1 MMMMQQLT
9 LDQVQSRLGEFLGDA
24 LVEMEMLYDMLTV
37 TVDKEK
43 VFDTIR
49 FLKED
54 VDLNFHFLTTL
65 CGLHFPDAEKPFGL
79 MIQLH
84 NMPSNIRIRIK
95 TFTADTE
102 PVFKSL
108 TSLWPAANWM
118 EREAYDFFGFRFSGH
133 PDMRRILNMDSLEGW
148 PLRKE
153 YPLEDPF
160 RKDKDDKMF
169 GR

>member
-1 MMMMQQLT
+1 MIELNIELLESKLKQHFNEAILSTNSDSDMFT
-9 LDQVQSRLGEFLGDA
+9 IEVSKEA
-24 LVEMEMLYDMLTV
+24 LHDVL
-37 TVDKEK
+37 
-43 VFDTIR
+43 R

-54 VDLNFHFLTTL
+54 AYFNFHYLTTL
-65 CGLHFPDAEKPFGL
+65 CGLHYPDQEKSFGL

-84 NMPSNIRIRIK
+84 NMPENTRIRLKSFTNDQEPTFK
-95 TFTADTE
+95 TMTD
-102 PVFKSL
+102 
-108 TSLWPAANWM
+108 LWPAANWM

-133 PDMRRILNMDSLEGW
+133 PDLRRILNMDSLEGW

>member
-1 MMMMQQLT
+1 MIELNIELLESKLKQHFNEAILSTNSDSDMFT
-9 LDQVQSRLGEFLGDA
+9 IEVSKEA
-24 LVEMEMLYDMLTV
+24 LHDVL
-37 TVDKEK
+37 
-43 VFDTIR
+43 R

-54 VDLNFHFLTTL
+54 AYFNFHYLTTL
-65 CGLHFPDAEKPFGL
+65 CGLHYPDQEKPFGL

-84 NMPSNIRIRIK
+84 NMPENTRIRLKSFTNDQEPTFK
-95 TFTADTE
+95 TMTD
-102 PVFKSL
+102 
-108 TSLWPAANWM
+108 LWPAANWM
-118 EREAYDFFGFRFSGH
+118 EREAYDFFGFRFNGH
-133 PDMRRILNMDSLEGW
+133 PDLRRILNMDSLEGW

>member
-1 MMMMQQLT
+1 MQSLAMEN
-9 LDQVQSRLGEFLGDA
+9 LESRLKNQFGEAVLQ
-24 LVEMEMLYDMLTV
+24 VEMLYDILTV
-37 TVDKEK
+37 TVEKEQC
-43 VFDTIR
+43 FEMIS

-54 VDLNFHFLTTL
+54 PELNFHFLTTM
-65 CGLHFPDAEKPFGL
+65 CGLHYPGSEKPFGL

-84 NMPSNIRIRIK
+84 NLPSNLRIRIK
-95 TFTADTE
+95 TFTSDSE
-102 PVFKSL
+102 PTFKTL
-108 TSLWPAANWM
+108 TSLFPSANWM

-153 YPLEDPF
+153 FPLEDPF

>member
-1 MMMMQQLT
+1 MIELNIELLESKLKQHFNEAILSTNSDSDMFT
-9 LDQVQSRLGEFLGDA
+9 IEVSKEA
-24 LVEMEMLYDMLTV
+24 LHDVL
-37 TVDKEK
+37 
-43 VFDTIR
+43 R

-54 VDLNFHFLTTL
+54 AYFNFHYLTTL
-65 CGLHFPDAEKPFGL
+65 CGLHYPDQEKPFGL

-84 NMPSNIRIRIK
+84 NLPENTRIRLKSFTNDQEPTFK
-95 TFTADTE
+95 TMTD
-102 PVFKSL
+102 
-108 TSLWPAANWM
+108 LWPAANWM

-133 PDMRRILNMDSLEGW
+133 PDLRRILNMDSLEGW